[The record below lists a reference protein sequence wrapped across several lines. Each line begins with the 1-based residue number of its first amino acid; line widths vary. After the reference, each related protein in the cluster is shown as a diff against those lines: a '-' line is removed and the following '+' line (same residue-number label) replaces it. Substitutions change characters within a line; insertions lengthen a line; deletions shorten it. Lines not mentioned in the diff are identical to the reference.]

1 MSDKNNITGEAKE
14 LLLAKLLEDSKKHRI
29 KSIAERYNIKLS
41 EKNTKQQMI
50 DAALPA
56 IEMQFGVKLKHYS
69 NDELQ
74 LAMNCFT
81 ESEISEQLAEEVM
94 NSAPFAD
101 GAIFITSKK
110 DKFYAAVPHELAGK
124 LMMRCVKQCKQCK
137 QCTQC
142 TPSTTGEIDRCAL
155 ACAAIYGSFTPG
167 MLANAANTAYSID
180 LTDQQAEQYLT
191 TADTDAF
198 AYADG
203 MAVSSSAGSL
213 EVQQEAAAIDFYI
226 PSRGEIEAYAAYGAD
241 SSDYYYRQIV
251 NFVYNNTD
259 ITYDKAAVLMR
270 EIADW
275 CRKNEGFAPIF
286 ETLKQ
291 SGLRLSPD
299 QYNYLL
305 GMIGELSNR
314 TRKPSLKG
322 HKPEE
327 IEGLKSVI
335 IPSVQISAAKR
346 EPVRVEH
353 KIGRNDLCPC
363 GSGKKYKKCCGKN
376 K

>member
-50 DAALPA
+50 DAVLPA

-124 LMMRCVKQCKQCK
+124 LMMHCVKQCKQC
-137 QCTQC
+137 
-142 TPSTTGEIDRCAL
+142 TTGEIDRCAL
-155 ACAAIYGSFTPG
+155 ACAVIYGSFTPG
-167 MLANAANTAYSID
+167 MLANAANNAYSIG
-180 LTDQQAEQYLT
+180 LTDQQAEQYL
-191 TADTDAF
+191 AAANTDAF

-213 EVQQEAAAIDFYI
+213 EVQQEAEAIDYYI
-226 PSRGEIEAYAAYGAD
+226 PTRGEIEAYAAYGAD

-305 GMIGELSNR
+305 GMIGELSSR

-327 IEGLKSVI
+327 VEGVKPII
-335 IPSVQISAAKR
+335 IPGVQVSAAKQA
-346 EPVRVEH
+346 PVRVEH
-353 KIGRNDLCPC
+353 KIGRNDPCPC